1 MQEILKEI
9 SFHVPKGR
17 HAVIV
22 LDQAGWHGSKKLEL
36 PNNISLLSLLS
47 LPPYSPELNPQENV
61 WRFLKDRYL
70 CNSVFETSE
79 DIINAACQAWNDFIN
94 SPDNISSVCSRS
106 WASI

>member
-36 PNNISLLSLLS
+36 PDNISLLS

-70 CNSVFETSE
+70 CNRIFETSE
-79 DIINAACQAWNDFIN
+79 DIINAACHAWNDFIK
-94 SPDNISSVCSRS
+94 SPDNISSLCSRS